1 MGSHTADR
9 NPCPKKLRP
18 GLGMGPIQANHLD
31 EGHGCLAKLY
41 LSWRASLLPFFGKE
55 GSSGSSGSETE
66 CVELVES
73 AIETTTDRVH

>member
-1 MGSHTADR
+1 MPQETPAR
-9 NPCPKKLRP
+9 
-18 GLGMGPIQANHLD
+18 LGDGFRGPIQANHLD

-55 GSSGSSGSETE
+55 GSGGSSGSETE